1 MSQTPT
7 PTKPTPTASVVVPAH
22 DEEAVLARTL
32 AALHRGLPAD
42 LVLEVVVVCNGC
54 TDDTAGVARR
64 FAASHPGVRV
74 AEVPEASKA
83 MAVAAGNDLAT
94 AFPRLHLDADVEVEG
109 PSVARLLRAVG
120 HGGVHAAGPR
130 RVVERSRSSLVVRC
144 YYDVWERLPQVR
156 DGLFGRGVVALSR
169 TGQERVSAL
178 PRVLSDDLAVSEA
191 FAADRARGGRECRGR
206 RARSTRHRDLLRRR
220 VRVVTGNRQ
229 ADDTGIRGSG
239 AATSL
244 RTLGRLARDEP
255 RLLPRMVV
263 FLGVTLVAR
272 RRARAA
278 IAAGDF
284 ATWERDE
291 SSRAVSATVS
301 RTRASPEVR

>member
-191 FAADRARGGRECRGR
+191 FAPTERVVVESAVVVVRAP
-206 RARSTRHRDLLRRR
+206 RATEDLLRRR
-220 VRVVTGNRQ
+220 VRVVTGNQQ
-229 ADDTGIRGSG
+229 ADDAGVRGSG

-278 IAAGDF
+278 IAAGDY

-291 SSRAVSATVS
+291 SSRAV
-301 RTRASPEVR
+301 